1 MHRGPWSCI
10 ESVVNGPIA
19 PRPTRPLRPARSPRA
34 ALATAL
40 GLAITLAAPVVRAD
54 EPASP
59 SPEGPRVHIER
70 SRDVPVSLYQVRGEF
85 AAVGSAGSV
94 YGVAYSAVCS
104 APCDRVVD
112 GSEGQSFFLASQ
124 GRSGGVAVA
133 SKRFTLVDQR
143 GDLTIRVK
151 PGRVG
156 LRFGGLMMTS
166 FGLTGAI
173 LGVSLLGVGRA
184 MDQPSFIR
192 PGIALT
198 VAGIPLAAAGIVMT
212 ILGRTRFEMVDRNA
226 VAHGPARR
234 RVAARLRAAA
244 VGRI

>member
-1 MHRGPWSCI
+1 M
-10 ESVVNGPIA
+10 NGPIE
-19 PRPTRPLRPARSPRA
+19 PTRPLRPTRA
-34 ALATAL
+34 AVPAAL
-40 GLAITLAAPVVRAD
+40 GLAITMAAPIVRAD
-54 EPASP
+54 EGASP
-59 SPEGPRVHIER
+59 APEGPRVHIER
-70 SRDVPVSLYQVRGEF
+70 SRDVPVSLYEVRGEF
-85 AAVGSAGSV
+85 AAVGSAGTV
-94 YGVAYSAVCS
+94 QGVAYGSVCG

-112 GSEGQSFFLASQ
+112 GSEGQSFFLATQ
-124 GRSGGVAVA
+124 GRNGGVAVA
-133 SKRFTLVDQR
+133 SKRFTLADQR

-166 FGLTGAI
+166 FGLTGAV
-173 LGVSLLGVGRA
+173 LGPSLLGVGRA
-184 MDQPSFIR
+184 MDQPSYIR

-198 VAGIPLAAAGIVMT
+198 VAGIPLAAVGIVMT
-212 ILGRTRFEMVDRNA
+212 VLGRTRFEMVDRNA